1 MTSPL
6 VADRRISGPRLA
18 TLLGRWQRPGPA
30 YPALA
35 DAIRRAVLA
44 GTLPLATRLP
54 GERELATSTGVSRT
68 TSTAAYRLLRE
79 EGYLVSRQG
88 SGTVTALPRPLGS
101 RGVPAA
107 AGAAARAG
115 STIPGASPAPTGG
128 PTDPRTAVRGQR
140 APRRPRAETGLP
152 LPHPLALDGIVDL
165 SIAAPV
171 TPPDLADAIGRAAAA
186 LPLTGIG
193 HGYAPLGL
201 DVLRE
206 ALAERYTARGVPT
219 SADQILVTTGAQHAI
234 SLLIGA
240 HAGPGDRVVVEQPT
254 YPHAIDAVRAVGAR
268 PVPVPSGPDGATDLD
283 LLESTVRQ
291 VAPRL
296 VYLIPDH
303 RNPTGTSL
311 DAAARARAHEI
322 SRRTGTVVA
331 GDEVLTDLTLEGPP
345 PPPWAGDGTSA
356 RVVSIG
362 SMSKSHWGGLR
373 VGWVRGSRDL
383 VTRLALARR
392 SADLGTAV
400 LDQLVAAE
408 LLRQGDGPVEARRA
422 ELRAGRDLLVALLR
436 ERLPGWGFDV
446 PAGGPSLW
454 VDLGAPVSSALS
466 ALALAHGVRVAPG
479 PAFGV
484 DGSMEDRLRL
494 PYTAGAEAL
503 VRAVDGLALAWAA
516 LGAPGGGVPAVSGG
530 TASALLTGALV

>member
-1 MTSPL
+1 
-6 VADRRISGPRLA
+6 
-18 TLLGRWQRPGPA
+18 
-30 YPALA
+30 
-35 DAIRRAVLA
+35 
-44 GTLPLATRLP
+44 
-54 GERELATSTGVSRT
+54 
-68 TSTAAYRLLRE
+68 
-79 EGYLVSRQG
+79 
-88 SGTVTALPRPLGS
+88 
-101 RGVPAA
+101 
-107 AGAAARAG
+107 
-115 STIPGASPAPTGG
+115 
-128 PTDPRTAVRGQR
+128 
-140 APRRPRAETGLP
+140 
-152 LPHPLALDGIVDL
+152 VDL

-171 TPPDLADAIGRAAAA
+171 TPPDLGDAIARAAAV
-186 LPLTGIG
+186 LPHVGVG

-201 DVLRE
+201 DLLRE
-206 ALAERYTARGVPT
+206 AIADRYTARGVPT
-219 SADQILVTTGAQHAI
+219 TPEQVLVTTGAQHAI
-234 SLLIGA
+234 SLLIAA

-254 YPHAIDAVRAVGAR
+254 YPHAIDAVRAAGAR
-268 PVPVPSGPDGATDLD
+268 PVPVPSGPDGGTDLD

-311 DAAARARAHEI
+311 DAAARSRAREL

-331 GDEVLTDLTLEGPP
+331 GDEVLTDLTLDGPP
-345 PPPWAGDGTSA
+345 PPPWAGDGTA
-356 RVVSIG
+356 TRVVSIG

-373 VGWVRGSRDL
+373 VGWIRGSRDL

-436 ERLPGWGFDV
+436 ERLPQWRFEV
-446 PAGGPSLW
+446 PAGGQSLW

-484 DGSMEDRLRL
+484 DGAMEDRLRL
-494 PYTAGAEAL
+494 PYTAGTDAL

-516 LGAPGGGVPAVSGG
+516 LGAPGVDPGSGAAFG
-530 TASALLTGALV
+530 AGLTAGLTGAAYGAVV